1 MRGGAVSAK
10 RILIA
15 QSYFLRFDPKLFRTG
30 QPVPPLGAL
39 ICASVLRDR
48 GFDVRFFDSML
59 ADSEEQCGAA
69 MDRDKPDTLLI
80 FEDNFNYLTKM
91 CLERMREAAVKMIGM
106 AGARGLE
113 AVVAGSDASDDPGFF
128 LKAGASA
135 VAFGEGEYSVA
146 DWLSR
151 ETSAVTATPIPGI
164 ATLGPDGVVAKGP
177 ARPPVRDVDSIPS
190 PAWDLID
197 AAAYRRV
204 WMTKSRDFAL
214 PLASSRGCPFHCNW
228 CAKPIWGQRYNAM
241 SPARAAREVATL
253 KKLGATRVN
262 VLDDIFGLK
271 PDWLEEFDRALERL
285 DARLPFKCLSRADL
299 LTDRAVNALAKAGCD
314 LVWIGAESGSQKIL
328 DSMEKGTTVEEIRAA
343 TRRLR
348 AANIGVAFFLQF
360 GYPGETREDVEAT
373 FRLLDELLPDD
384 IGISVSYPLP
394 GTRFHA
400 RVKNEM
406 GQSTH
411 WRDSSD
417 LAMLFDN
424 PLGTT
429 YYRRLH
435 AYTHARFQLA
445 RALRSSRGGV
455 PRRLVRAAWFSAKRV
470 VMRVGLEAAAR
481 RRTVVRDLPPEMNR
495 AQAATPDVQGP
506 SDSSEAR

>member
-1 MRGGAVSAK
+1 VSGK
-10 RILIA
+10 RVLIA
-15 QSYFLRFDPKLFRTG
+15 QSYFLRFDPKLFRTAR
-30 QPVPPLGAL
+30 PVPPLGAL
-39 ICASVLRDR
+39 ICASVLRER
-48 GFDVRFFDSML
+48 SFDVRFFDSML
-59 ADSEEQCGAA
+59 ADSEDQCAAA
-69 MDRDKPDTLLI
+69 MDREKPDVLVI

-91 CLERMREAAVKMIGM
+91 CLERMREAAVRMTGM
-106 AGARGLE
+106 ARERGIDV
-113 AVVAGSDASDDPGFF
+113 VVAGSDASDDPGFF

-146 DWLSR
+146 EWLERGAGS
-151 ETSAVTATPIPGI
+151 TPGI
-164 ATLGPDGVVAKGP
+164 AVLGSDGAVFKGP
-177 ARPPVRDVDSIPS
+177 TRPPVRDVDSIPS

-204 WMTKSRDFAL
+204 WMTRSRDFSL

-271 PDWLEEFDRALERL
+271 PDWLEEFDRELERL

-299 LTDRAVNALAKAGCD
+299 LTERAVHALAKAGCD

-328 DSMEKGTTVEEIRAA
+328 DAMEKGTTVDEIRAA
-343 TRRLR
+343 THRLK
-348 AANIGVAFFLQF
+348 AANIRVAFFLQF
-360 GYPGETREDVEAT
+360 GYPGETHEDVEAT

-406 GQSTH
+406 GRGTH

-445 RALRSSRGGV
+445 RALRSPRGGV

-481 RRTVVRDLPPEMNR
+481 HRTVVRDLPPEMNR
-495 AQAATPDVQGP
+495 AQAATPDVHGP
-506 SDSSEAR
+506 SDSSEGR